1 MKWNE
6 RVDNLVGLFSP
17 ERAFKRKRF
26 RALAEIVEHT
36 KRRQLSAW
44 EAADSTTQRKGSWV
58 SSRLGMDADLNN
70 DLATLRERSREA
82 AKNDPYAVSFVE
94 ATTTNTVGR
103 EIRVQSRMKA
113 IEGDGVLTEESIKN
127 WNTELEEAWRRQSE
141 RIGVNGE
148 SLHEIEQLAMRH
160 WAIDG
165 EIIILVSAVS
175 EADRPVP
182 LAVQVVDPA
191 RLETPPEEF
200 SNPNISLGVER
211 NSRGQVIAYHFRK
224 GVIGDGL
231 RETFAYE
238 RITAD
243 RVCHIFT
250 KYHADQTRG
259 YPPLSPS
266 LGSLKDRRDLHD
278 AVIMLEQVS
287 ACFGLVIKTPNPMG
301 MAEGRATLTN
311 SRGEPVEELSPGGVT
326 YIQQGSDVTTASPG
340 STGANVGVFTES
352 ILRAASAG
360 ANTPYEL
367 LGKDYSRTTYSSGRL
382 SLIDGRL
389 NYEMLQKALVKG
401 FLKPLWSLF
410 VKQMVDFGET
420 TIDSRD
426 YNRRPWMYARG
437 QWMLPGWPWID
448 PVKEVQASQ
457 MAMESNLM
465 TLADALA
472 ERGVDLDEHLEQL
485 WKEKQKLEEF
495 ELLPPEPEPAKPGQP
510 QPAKQPKQKQ
520 QMAALEH
527 RVAELEELVERMAV
541 AQ

>member
-1 MKWNE
+1 
-6 RVDNLVGLFSP
+6 
-17 ERAFKRKRF
+17 
-26 RALAEIVEHT
+26 
-36 KRRQLSAW
+36 
-44 EAADSTTQRKGSWV
+44 
-58 SSRLGMDADLNN
+58 
-70 DLATLRERSREA
+70 
-82 AKNDPYAVSFVE
+82 
-94 ATTTNTVGR
+94 
-103 EIRVQSRMKA
+103 
-113 IEGDGVLTEESIKN
+113 
-127 WNTELEEAWRRQSE
+127 
-141 RIGVNGE
+141 
-148 SLHEIEQLAMRH
+148 MRH

-165 EIIILVSAVS
+165 EIIILISAVS

-191 RLETPPEEF
+191 RLETPPEEY
-200 SNPNISLGVER
+200 SNSNISLGVER
-211 NSRGQVIAYHFRK
+211 NNRGQVVAYHFRK

-250 KYHADQTRG
+250 KYHADQSRG

-401 FLKPLWSLF
+401 FLKPLWNLF

-426 YNRRPWMYARG
+426 YNRRPWFYARG

-495 ELLPPEPEPAKPGQP
+495 ELLPPEPEPAANVQP